1 MMQCFINATTRKHP
15 RAMTATT
22 DHFRPAWRGAL
33 FYLFHWGAVGAYLPF
48 LNVYF
53 VEQGFTGRQV
63 GVLAMLFPL
72 ATLLCAP
79 ALASLADRTGQR
91 VRTLQ
96 LALTGVVC
104 TFIALGQ
111 AKTFWGVVAIIL
123 LLAIARSPVLAL
135 ADSLIVRLANRHGVP
150 FGNLRLVGSLG
161 FAIFSMLCGVFWQRW
176 GYSPMFWVTAVLFL
190 PAIVV
195 AAGLETAEVGQTAG
209 LRVPL
214 RTILQDRALVALL
227 VATWLMGVTLG
238 VAIIF
243 EGILMDALG
252 GGQVLIG
259 LFLGVIGFS
268 EIPGMRASGG
278 LINRLGGK
286 QTLVLAYVLFGGS
299 FAGYALAGSPTMLM
313 FYGVIRGLGFGLFL
327 ATTVTLL
334 NDNAPAAWASTV
346 QSLREAGMFGLA
358 PLLVAPVAGL
368 FYDRWGAAA
377 PFWLA
382 VATAG
387 IAVLVLLATRI
398 DKTSQG

>member
-1 MMQCFINATTRKHP
+1 
-15 RAMTATT
+15 MTATT
-22 DHFRPAWRGAL
+22 DRFRPAWRGAL

-79 ALASLADRTGQR
+79 ALSSLADRTGQR

-96 LALTGVVC
+96 LALTGVVF

-111 AKTFWGVVAIIL
+111 AKTFWGVATIML

-135 ADSLIVRLANRHGVP
+135 ADSLIVRLANRHAIP

-161 FAIFSMLCGVFWQRW
+161 FAIFSIGCGLLWQRW
-176 GYSPMFWVTAVLFL
+176 GYAPMFWVTALLFMPTVVLATGL
-190 PAIVV
+190 DAVETSQPVV
-195 AAGLETAEVGQTAG
+195 QQ
-209 LRVPL
+209 VPL

-243 EGILMDALG
+243 EGIIMDALG
-252 GGQVLIG
+252 GGQWLIG
-259 LFLGVIGFS
+259 VFLGVIGFS
-268 EIPGMRASGG
+268 EIPGMRLSG
-278 LINRLGGK
+278 LFIKRLGGRP
-286 QTLVLAYVLFGGS
+286 TLLLAYLLFGGS
-299 FAGYALAGSPTMLM
+299 FVGYALAGSSTLLML
-313 FYGVIRGLGFGLFL
+313 FGVIRGLGFGLFL
-327 ATTVTLL
+327 ASTVTLL
-334 NDNAPAAWASTV
+334 NDNAPAAWSSTV
-346 QSLREAGMFGLA
+346 QSLRDAGMFGLA
-358 PLLVAPVAGL
+358 PVLVAPVAGL
-368 FYDRWGAAA
+368 LYDRWGVAA

-382 VATAG
+382 VASAG
-387 IAVLVLLATRI
+387 LAMLVLLTVQTAAKPQT
-398 DKTSQG
+398 